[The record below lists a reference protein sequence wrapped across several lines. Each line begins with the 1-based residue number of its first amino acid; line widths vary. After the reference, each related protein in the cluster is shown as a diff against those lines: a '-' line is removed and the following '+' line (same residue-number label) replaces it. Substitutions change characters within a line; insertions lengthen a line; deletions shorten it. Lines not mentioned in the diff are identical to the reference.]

1 MLRSPRQLIIELAG
15 TDLLAPMLRAVGRGL
30 VTIFTLHRFTDP
42 EHGVIG
48 LDPVALAT
56 QLAYLR
62 RYRYTL
68 LGLSE
73 VVERIVGRNGH
84 STSPAVVFTVD
95 DGYGDFARIGAPVFA
110 EYDCPVTVFIP
121 TGFLDG
127 RLWLWWDRV
136 TYLFANARRTSFLT
150 PELGD
155 RPYQW
160 STPEE
165 LARVQQYVLDA
176 LERVPAPQREAA
188 IAALSGQLEVELPE
202 TPPAAYAPMSW
213 DEVRKMAQRGVTFGP
228 HTVTHPILPLTPADI
243 CKWEIEESYRR
254 LRLETSATVPVF
266 CYPAGHAGRR
276 ELQAV
281 QAAGFSAA
289 VTTIPGYAAPHGIRD
304 WGALRRF
311 ALPRFPTAE
320 DRPHL
325 VNVVAGLARLT
336 PRIRRPRPRK

>member
-1 MLRSPRQLIIELAG
+1 
-15 TDLLAPMLRAVGRGL
+15 MLRAVGRGL

-42 EHGVIG
+42 EHGIVG
-48 LDPVALAT
+48 HDPDALAK

-62 RYRYTL
+62 RHRYRL
-68 LGLSE
+68 LGLSD
-73 VVERIVGRNGH
+73 VVERIAGRNGH

-95 DGYGDFARIGAPVFA
+95 DGYGDFARIGARVFA

-136 TYLFANARRTSFLT
+136 TYLFANARRASFLT

-155 RPYQW
+155 RSYQW

-188 IAALSGQLEVELPE
+188 IAALSRQLEVKLPE

-213 DEVRKMAQRGVTFGP
+213 DDVRKMARQGVTFGP
-228 HTVTHPILPLTPADI
+228 HTVTHPILPLTPDDI

-254 LRLETSATVPVF
+254 LRLETSSTVPVF

-281 QAAGFSAA
+281 QSAGFSMA

-325 VNVVAGLARLT
+325 VNVVAGLARLR
-336 PRIRRPRPRK
+336 PRIRRPRPRDWALAYQ